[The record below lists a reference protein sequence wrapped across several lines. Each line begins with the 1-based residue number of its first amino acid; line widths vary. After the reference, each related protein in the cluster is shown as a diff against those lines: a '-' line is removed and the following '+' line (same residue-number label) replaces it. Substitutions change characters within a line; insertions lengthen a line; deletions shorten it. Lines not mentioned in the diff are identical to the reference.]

1 MKFTR
6 NASARWNGGKEGK
19 GTLSTQSGA
28 IKEMPYTFKM
38 RFGSDPG
45 TNPEELIGAAHSG
58 CFSMQLAILLEQ
70 AGFPPASLETTADV
84 TIEDGTITIIKLN
97 LTGNVPGISAEQFSE
112 IARKAKEMCP
122 VSKVLNAEI
131 ILTEKL
137 V

>member
-1 MKFTR
+1 MGFTR
-6 NASARWNGGKEGK
+6 NASARWNGGKDGK

-28 IKEMPYTFKM
+28 IKDMPYTFKM

-70 AGFPPASLETTADV
+70 AGFSPTSLETTADV
-84 TIEDGTITIIKLN
+84 TIEEGTITIIRLN
-97 LTGNVPGISAEQFSE
+97 LTGNVPGITPEKFSE
-112 IARKAKEMCP
+112 IARKAKEICP
-122 VSKVLNAEI
+122 VSKALKTEI
-131 ILTEKL
+131 VLTEKL

>member
-58 CFSMQLAILLEQ
+58 CFSMQLAIFLEQ
-70 AGFPPASLETTADV
+70 AGFKPESLDTTADV
-84 TIEDGTITIIKLN
+84 TIEDGTITIVKLN
-97 LTGNVPGISAEQFSE
+97 LTGDVPGISAEQFSE
-112 IARKAKEMCP
+112 IANKAKETCP